1 MIGKNGSTWDYSSLT
16 AEAFRHVPVMAE
28 EVLRFLEPHS
38 GGIYLDGTLGG
49 GGHARLILEATA
61 PDGILVGLDRDAAAL
76 NAAAKGLAGFGARAM
91 LRQGNYSELSGHLAT
106 LGITALDGVLLDLGV
121 SSHQLDSPERGFSF
135 REDGPLDMRMNPA
148 EGLTAA
154 TVIAEAEAD
163 DLKRIFREY
172 GEERWAGRI
181 AREIVATRQ
190 AQPIQTTLQLADLV
204 SRVVPRSKGP
214 QRIHPATRVFQA
226 LRIHVNGEL
235 DNLRLGLDAAVGKLK
250 DGGRL
255 VVISFHSLEDRI
267 VKQAF
272 RAHAT
277 GCICPPRLAVCTC
290 GKTPVARL
298 LTRKGMRASVAE
310 IENNPRARSAVMRAI
325 EKLEPGDS

>member
-1 MIGKNGSTWDYSSLT
+1 
-16 AEAFRHVPVMAE
+16 V
-28 EVLRFLEPHS
+28 
-38 GGIYLDGTLGG
+38 
-49 GGHARLILEATA
+49 
-61 PDGILVGLDRDAAAL
+61 AAL
-76 NAAAKGLAGFGARAM
+76 NAAAKALDRFGARAM
-91 LRQGNYSELSGHLAT
+91 LRQGNFSELAIHLAA
-106 LGITALDGVLLDLGV
+106 LGVAALDGVLLDLGV

-148 EGLTAA
+148 EGVPAA

-163 DLKRIFREY
+163 QLKRIFREY

-181 AREIVATRQ
+181 AREIVATRL
-190 AQPIQTTLQLADLV
+190 AQPIQTTLQLADLIR
-204 SRVVPRSKGP
+204 RVVPRSKGP

-226 LRIHVNGEL
+226 LRIYVNGEL
-235 DNLRLGLDAAVGKLK
+235 DSLRLGLDAAFGKLK
-250 DGGRL
+250 VGGRL

-277 GCICPPRLAVCTC
+277 GCICPPRLAVCRC

-298 LTRKGMRASVAE
+298 LTRKGMRAPAAE

-325 EKLEPGDS
+325 EKLETGES